1 MPAMV
6 AARAAAGRYRQT
18 PRAVSEGL
26 GRWQLSRDPRAL
38 FVAGTAAAG
47 QKGRIEM
54 RVLVSAAAAI
64 LACAANAQETP
75 QAPVE
80 APKVP
85 FTESRYG
92 HTVDDPYRWMED
104 PKRAGELAS
113 YVRAQSNMTVKR
125 LAGLPQRAK
134 LVELINAASG
144 AGTQMSALR
153 IAGDR
158 TFWQQLNTKERVPKL
173 MVRDKAGKRVLYDP
187 ANESGTSAGPA
198 AINNYSL
205 SPDGKIVA
213 IHISFGGG
221 EVGAIRFIESDTGRE
236 TLGRLEPVWGEF
248 TVQWLTDKIVTF
260 TRIPAKA
267 AGDDP
272 MTNMVA
278 VVGTPGGQFKPILG
292 PDIEGG
298 PKFSPSAFPL
308 IRATPLSDWII
319 GLADNV
325 IDPAVFLARRAD
337 LVAGK
342 PAWREVAP
350 STDRVIDFATRK
362 DSLYLIT
369 RRDVSDGQIVRISG
383 AVGARHNIPMPKGYV
398 LSGLAATQDG
408 LYVLGLRDGASHLF
422 WLQDAKGEAR
432 EIRLPFEA
440 AIRSFSVTADGSAVT
455 FMLMGWTTASRG
467 FIAKAGKLSAAGV
480 DSETWREAAG
490 LSVRKELARSA
501 DGTMVPMV
509 IISQPKTNGPQ
520 PTLIEAYGSYGASTT
535 RPYYEPFY
543 LAWSARGHNMIYCGT
558 RGGGERG
565 RAWHDGGRLQ
575 NKANAQA
582 DLIACGERAVS
593 LGLTDPRKLAITG
606 TSAGGLLV
614 PLAAQK
620 RPDLFAALVS
630 RVAILNA
637 TRIEVADNGANNFV
651 EMGDPRTESGW
662 NTLAAQDAY
671 LQLLTAKDLP
681 DTLLTIGLND
691 RRVAP
696 WMSAKFAAR
705 AQSAFGAKRLIL
717 IRAENEGGHG
727 IGSARDLEVQEFADI
742 FAFLEDR
749 LGSDQVLPS
758 TMTGMAPAISKA
770 TR

>member
-1 MPAMV
+1 MPAQ
-6 AARAAAGRYRQT
+6 AATDIAAIDISRLSAVKVMLAGRGAAISALSLSLGI
-18 PRAVSEGL
+18 PRPN
-26 GRWQLSRDPRAL
+26 R
-38 FVAGTAAAG
+38 
-47 QKGRIEM
+47 KGRIDM

-64 LACAANAQETP
+64 TACAATAQE
-75 QAPVE
+75 APKASVE

-85 FTESRYG
+85 FTETRYG
-92 HTVDDPYRWMED
+92 RTVDDPYRWMED
-104 PKRAGELAS
+104 PNRGDELAR
-113 YVRAQSNMTVKR
+113 YVRAQSNITVKR
-125 LAGLPQRAK
+125 LAALPQRAS
-134 LVELINAASG
+134 LVDLIDAASR

-153 IAGDR
+153 IAADR
-158 TFWQQLNTKERVPKL
+158 TFWQQLDTKDRVPKL
-173 MVRDKAGKRVLYDP
+173 MVRDKASTRILYDP
-187 ANESGTSAGPA
+187 ASESGTSAGPA
-198 AINNYSL
+198 AINNYNV
-205 SPDGKIVA
+205 SPDGRIVA
-213 IHISFGGG
+213 IHVSFGGG

-236 TLGRLEPVWGEF
+236 TLARLEPVWGEF
-248 TVQWLTDKIVTF
+248 TAQWLTDKSVVF
-260 TRIPAKA
+260 TRIPPKA
-267 AGDDP
+267 AGNDP

-308 IRATPLSDWII
+308 VRATRLSDWII

-350 STDRVIDFATRK
+350 STDRVVDFAARR

-369 RRDVSDGQIVRISG
+369 RRDVSNGQIVRVPG
-383 AVGARHNIPMPKGYV
+383 AGGPRHIIPMPKGYV
-398 LSGLAATQDG
+398 LSALAATQDG
-408 LYVLGLRDGASHLF
+408 LYVLALRDGASHLF
-422 WLQDAKGEAR
+422 WFPDAKGEAR

-440 AIRSFSVTADGSAVT
+440 SIRNFAATADGSAVT

-467 FIAKAGKLSAAGV
+467 FVARTGKLSESGV
-480 DSETWREAAG
+480 DSKTWRDAAK
-490 LSVRKELARSA
+490 LSIRKEMARSA

-509 IISQPKTNGPQ
+509 IIGQAKATGPR

-535 RPYYEPFY
+535 RPYYDPLY

-582 DLIACGERAVS
+582 DLIACGEKAVS
-593 LGLTDPRKLAITG
+593 LRLTDPRKLAITG

-620 RPDLFAALVS
+620 RPDLFAALIS

-637 TRIEVADNGANNFV
+637 TRIEVAENGANNFV
-651 EMGDPRTESGW
+651 EMGDPQTESGW
-662 NTLAAQDAY
+662 NALAAQDAY
-671 LQLLTAKDLP
+671 LHLPSAKGLP

-691 RRVAP
+691 HRVAP

-705 AQSAFGAKRLIL
+705 AQAIFGDKRLIL
-717 IRAENEGGHG
+717 IRAETEGGHG

-749 LGSDQVLPS
+749 LGSQRALPS
-758 TMTGMAPAISKA
+758 TITGMAAASGKA
-770 TR
+770 TQ